1 MSNQPVALPMDMEG
15 TLEYRPSRHSQET
28 LHKSQYVFKRQK
40 KEMPLPS
47 KRMTYIMLCVLFLVM
62 FLAGWNDAS
71 QGPLLPSLQLY
82 YNVDYLVISVIW
94 IMNFVGFMIAGLTN
108 VLITDRFG
116 FGIAAPFGSSMQAV
130 AYALICWGCPYPLFL
145 IAYIFNGFGL
155 GLQDAQVNSL
165 TSRLPNSSTKMF
177 LMHAWY
183 GFGATVSPF
192 VSTAFVQH
200 VPQRVYIYFAVSLG
214 LAIVTAIALVAVFR
228 LRTDDQIVGKREET
242 DQDSTDSSEVPA
254 AVNSEGQVS
263 EKKPKRDSSSKM
275 KRIMKTP
282 VVHCMAFY
290 MVIYVGVE
298 VTIGGWATSFL
309 IDERG
314 GDDNAGYVSAGYFG
328 GLTLGRVVL
337 IPVSKWLGPH
347 ISIWLYTLLSIALSI
362 IIWVTHSIVG
372 NAICFSFIGVF
383 LGPMYPLVMNVV
395 VDILPGELQG
405 GTIGWIASLGQAG
418 SAVMPF
424 ITGAISEKHG
434 VWILQPLVIA
444 FMGASLLLWT
454 FVVRVSHPNRPFWC
468 IPRAIAAQPDKEG
481 VDREIPLESRAEERR
496 ECEDI
501 CDNQDK
507 SHMEDLKWR
516 RSISK
521 TGATLAEGS

>member
-15 TLEYRPSRHSQET
+15 TLEYTPSRHSQET

-47 KRMTYIMLCVLFLVM
+47 KRMTYIMLLTISSVSDL
-62 FLAGWNDAS
+62 DYQQS
-71 QGPLLPSLQLY
+71 SSSYLPSL
-82 YNVDYLVISVIW
+82 VSVIW

-183 GFGATVSPF
+183 GFGATISPF

-200 VPQRVYIYFAVSLG
+200 IPQRVYLYFAVSLG
-214 LAIVTAIALVAVFR
+214 LAIITAIALVAVFH

-254 AVNSEGQVS
+254 AVNSEGQVI
-263 EKKPKRDSSSKM
+263 EKKPKHDSSSKM

-328 GLTLGRVVL
+328 GLTLGRVAL

-424 ITGAISEKHG
+424 TASGSFSH
-434 VWILQPLVIA
+434 W
-444 FMGASLLLWT
+444 SLL
-454 FVVRVSHPNRPFWC
+454 S
-468 IPRAIAAQPDKEG
+468 
-481 VDREIPLESRAEERR
+481 
-496 ECEDI
+496 
-501 CDNQDK
+501 
-507 SHMEDLKWR
+507 
-516 RSISK
+516 
-521 TGATLAEGS
+521 

>member
-15 TLEYRPSRHSQET
+15 TLEYTPSRHSQET

-47 KRMTYIMLCVLFLVM
+47 KRMTYIMLLTISSVSDL
-62 FLAGWNDAS
+62 DYQQS
-71 QGPLLPSLQLY
+71 SSSYLPSL
-82 YNVDYLVISVIW
+82 VSVIW

-183 GFGATVSPF
+183 GFGATISPF

-200 VPQRVYIYFAVSLG
+200 IPQRVYLYFAVSLG
-214 LAIVTAIALVAVFR
+214 LAIITAIALVAVFH

-263 EKKPKRDSSSKM
+263 EKKPKHDSSSKM

-328 GLTLGRVVL
+328 GLTLGRVAL

-424 ITGAISEKHG
+424 TASGSFSH
-434 VWILQPLVIA
+434 W
-444 FMGASLLLWT
+444 SLL
-454 FVVRVSHPNRPFWC
+454 S
-468 IPRAIAAQPDKEG
+468 
-481 VDREIPLESRAEERR
+481 
-496 ECEDI
+496 
-501 CDNQDK
+501 
-507 SHMEDLKWR
+507 
-516 RSISK
+516 
-521 TGATLAEGS
+521 

>member
-1 MSNQPVALPMDMEG
+1 MSNQPIAIPMDMEG
-15 TLEYRPSRHSQET
+15 TLEYTPSRHSQEVH
-28 LHKSQYVFKRQK
+28 HKSQYVFKRLK

-47 KRMTYIMLCVLFLVM
+47 KRLAYTMLCVLFLVM

-82 YNVDYLVISVIW
+82 YNIDYLVISVIW

-108 VLITDRFG
+108 VFITDRFG
-116 FGIAAPFGSSMQAV
+116 FGIAAPFGASLQAV

-165 TSRLPNSSTKMF
+165 TSRLPNASTKMF

-183 GFGATVSPF
+183 GFGATISPF

-200 VPQRVYIYFAVSLG
+200 IPQRVYLYFAVSLG
-214 LAIVTAIALVAVFR
+214 LAVMTVVFLVAVFR
-228 LRTDDQIVGKREET
+228 LRTDDQVVGKREEM
-242 DQDSTDSSEVPA
+242 DRKSAASSAVPTA
-254 AVNSEGQVS
+254 MDSEGQLT
-263 EKKPKRDSSSKM
+263 EKKPKQDSASKM

-282 VVHCMAFY
+282 VVHYMAFY

-328 GLTLGRVVL
+328 GLTLGRVAL
-337 IPVSKWLGPH
+337 IPVSNWLGPH
-347 ISIWLYTLLSIALSI
+347 MSIWLYTLLSIVLSI
-362 IIWVTHSIVG
+362 VIWVTHSIVG
-372 NAICFSFIGVF
+372 NAICFSFIGVL

-395 VDILPGELQG
+395 VEVLPGELQG
-405 GTIGWIASLGQAG
+405 GTIGWIASLGQVG
-418 SAVMPF
+418 SAIMPF
-424 ITGAISEKHG
+424 ITGATSEKHG
-434 VWILQPLVIA
+434 VWILQPLIIA
-444 FMGASLLLWT
+444 FMSASLLLWML
-454 FVVRVSHPNRPFWC
+454 VVRASHPNRPFWC
-468 IPRAIAAQPDKEG
+468 IPRAVTAQSDKKG
-481 VDREIPLESRAEERR
+481 VHQEVPLENRAEEMR
-496 ECEDI
+496 ECEELYDSQ
-501 CDNQDK
+501 DNG
-507 SHMEDLKWR
+507 HMEGG
-516 RSISK
+516 SK
-521 TGATLAEGS
+521 TETLR